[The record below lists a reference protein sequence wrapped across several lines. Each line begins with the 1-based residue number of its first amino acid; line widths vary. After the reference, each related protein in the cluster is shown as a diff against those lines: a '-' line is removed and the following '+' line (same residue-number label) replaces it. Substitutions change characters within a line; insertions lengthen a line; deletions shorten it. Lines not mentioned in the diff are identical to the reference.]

1 MSQAKAVRENLV
13 EKDVEW
19 DFEENGTWQEETC
32 EQVNFRLKDVR
43 GVAGVEGMVAPPW
56 GVTTERQVQLL
67 SNWVS
72 LPTNQSQ
79 ICLLE
84 GKDPGMFMR

>member
-43 GVAGVEGMVAPPW
+43 GVAGVEGRFASP
-56 GVTTERQVQLL
+56 GV
-67 SNWVS
+67 
-72 LPTNQSQ
+72 
-79 ICLLE
+79 
-84 GKDPGMFMR
+84 

>member
-1 MSQAKAVRENLV
+1 MFQAKAVRENLV

-43 GVAGVEGMVAPPW
+43 GVAGVVGMVATPPP
-56 GVTTERQVQLL
+56 
-67 SNWVS
+67 
-72 LPTNQSQ
+72 PT
-79 ICLLE
+79 
-84 GKDPGMFMR
+84 RV

>member
-43 GVAGVEGMVAPPW
+43 GVAGVEGMVAPYPQ
-56 GVTTERQVQLL
+56 GVTTDRYNFYPTGLVY
-67 SNWVS
+67 
-72 LPTNQSQ
+72 LPTNLKSASWKARTLG
-79 ICLLE
+79 CL
-84 GKDPGMFMR
+84 

>member
-43 GVAGVEGMVAPPW
+43 GVAGVEGMFAPPW

-84 GKDPGMFMR
+84 CKDPGMFMR